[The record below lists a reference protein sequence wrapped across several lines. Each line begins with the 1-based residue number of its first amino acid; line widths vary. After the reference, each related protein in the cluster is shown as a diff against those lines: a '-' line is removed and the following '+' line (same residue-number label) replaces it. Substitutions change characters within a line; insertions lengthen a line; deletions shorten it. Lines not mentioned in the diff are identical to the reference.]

1 MEEERWLECAFT
13 FMHVCEVGSDAGGA
27 DGLDHERLDK
37 RQGSCQKWLC
47 SDCYVQ
53 ICMKVEADVGPIR
66 PLI

>member
-1 MEEERWLECAFT
+1 ML
-13 FMHVCEVGSDAGGA
+13 GGA
-27 DGLDHERLDK
+27 DGLDRERLDK

-66 PLI
+66 PWI

>member
-1 MEEERWLECAFT
+1 MFSHLC
-13 FMHVCEVGSDAGGA
+13 MCVSVGSDAGRAG
-27 DGLDHERLDK
+27 GMDHEWPDK

-53 ICMKVEADVGPIR
+53 ICMKVKADVGPTR